1 MYESLRSS
9 QLVLRLGMSAVFLWF
24 GVDKFIQP
32 QYWVHAWMPQW
43 AQQFAQGVGMSVENV
58 VFLIGI
64 FEVLVAISL
73 ATGFF
78 SRMFASAAIAF
89 LLTIVVTSGLSEITV
104 RDIGLIAALTALVIW
119 PERRYA

>member
-1 MYESLRSS
+1 MYQSLRSS
-9 QLVLRLGMSAVFLWF
+9 QLVIRLGMAVVFLWF

-32 QYWVHAWMPQW
+32 QYWADAWMPHW
-43 AQQFAQGVGMSVENV
+43 AQQFAQGVGMSTVNA
-58 VFLIGI
+58 VFLVGI

-78 SRMFASAAIAF
+78 SRMFASAAIVF
-89 LLTIVVTSGLSEITV
+89 LLVIIVTSGFNEIIV
-104 RDIGLIAALTALVIW
+104 RDIGLIAALVALVIW